1 MKKLSLT
8 CLLLGAFTITALDA
22 AVYKG
27 QREYIKKCRKCHGEG
42 QKLLASRDMEEW
54 ETLMR
59 NKGKI
64 LAAIHLKNKE
74 AKESWEYFESEKYRD
89 KAKHLEDF
97 MMEYASDSGN
107 VPACN

>member
-8 CLLLGAFTITALDA
+8 CLLLGVVAITSLDA

-59 NKGKI
+59 NKGKV
-64 LAAIHLKNKE
+64 LATIHLKNEE
-74 AKESWEYFESEKYRD
+74 AEKSWDYFKSDKYRD